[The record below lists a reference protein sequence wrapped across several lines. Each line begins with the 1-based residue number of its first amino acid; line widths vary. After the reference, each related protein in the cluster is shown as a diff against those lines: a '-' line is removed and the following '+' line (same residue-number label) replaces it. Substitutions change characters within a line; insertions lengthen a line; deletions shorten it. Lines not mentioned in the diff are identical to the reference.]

1 MSDIKLVRR
10 VDQFARALD
19 RLREVVAMEASAP
32 LVTDAAMQRF
42 EFTFELAWKCL
53 KAAVEASGAVAPMPR
68 EAIKQAFAAGW
79 ITDEALWLSLMKAR
93 NESSHIYDEAAALRI
108 FELVR
113 SNMPAFEEALVAM
126 RDLAARLE
134 P

>member
-1 MSDIKLVRR
+1 MD
-10 VDQFARALD
+10 AR
-19 RLREVVAMEASAP
+19 AP
-32 LVTDAAMQRF
+32 LVIDAAIQRF

-53 KAAVEASGAVAPMPR
+53 KAAVEASGAIAPMPR

-79 ITDEALWLSLMKAR
+79 IKDEGLWLSLMKAR

-113 SNMPAFEEALVAM
+113 LNFSAFDEALAAM
-126 RDLAARLE
+126 REFSARLE